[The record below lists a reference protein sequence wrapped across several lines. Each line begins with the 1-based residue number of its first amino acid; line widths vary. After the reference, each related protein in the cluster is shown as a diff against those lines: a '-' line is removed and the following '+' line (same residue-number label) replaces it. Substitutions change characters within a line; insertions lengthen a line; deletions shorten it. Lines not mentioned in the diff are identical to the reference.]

1 MQASVRSYY
10 AISPSVRY
18 SSHSTK
24 FSNTLKIILKDP
36 EKREIIQKQYAFDP
50 GDIGVHSWRKAAHTK
65 MSCGS
70 TAGPT
75 NSAACIRGGHS
86 IGA

>member
-1 MQASVRSYY
+1 
-10 AISPSVRY
+10 
-18 SSHSTK
+18 
-24 FSNTLKIILKDP
+24 
-36 EKREIIQKQYAFDP
+36 
-50 GDIGVHSWRKAAHTK
+50 

-86 IGA
+86 IGAVRDVYVVQEKASDQYCGRILAGLDELSAAFAVSYPDFVPIEVSFISG